1 MSNNKYNKAANAASA
16 LVFNAWK
23 EGFEQGKL
31 RVRVDT
37 SYQYKDV
44 CFDIDASIVFRKGI
58 DRLNIDG
65 GAGYDAD
72 LEDEDFIQVRFEV
85 DPKLI
90 PDYWEEI
97 SMNLKDLFRHEIE
110 HLIHGE
116 GWNSVPSRM
125 MEDDAP
131 IRKMIN
137 TRLLPRVE
145 YFKLEK
151 EVDANIA
158 KMSILERRAAEK
170 NRDQLI
176 EAAFT
181 RNLEAYRTG
190 SIPATQDPSLELFE
204 NPGGPILTRPQ
215 K

>member
-16 LVFNAWK
+16 IVFNAWK

-37 SYQYKDV
+37 LYQYKDV
-44 CFDIDASIVFRKGI
+44 YFDIDASIVFRKGI

-116 GWNSVPSRM
+116 GWNSIPSKM
-125 MEDDAP
+125 MEDDSVT
-131 IRKMIN
+131 RQMIN

-151 EVDANIA
+151 EVDANIQGMYFRA
-158 KMSILERRAAEK
+158 KKEKVKFSKVVNNYLNSQKISIAEK
-170 NRDQLI
+170 NDILAIWRKRSLQLGI
-176 EAAFT
+176 K
-181 RNLEAYRTG
+181 
-190 SIPATQDPSLELFE
+190 SL
-204 NPGGPILTRPQ
+204 I
-215 K
+215 

>member
-16 LVFNAWK
+16 IVFNAWK

-116 GWNSVPSRM
+116 GWNSIPSKM
-125 MEDDAP
+125 MEDDSVT
-131 IRKMIN
+131 RQMIN

-151 EVDANIA
+151 EVDANIQGMYFRA
-158 KMSILERRAAEK
+158 KKEKVKFSKVVNNYLNSQKISIAEK
-170 NRDQLI
+170 NDILAIWRKRSLQLGI
-176 EAAFT
+176 K
-181 RNLEAYRTG
+181 
-190 SIPATQDPSLELFE
+190 SL
-204 NPGGPILTRPQ
+204 I
-215 K
+215 

>member
-16 LVFNAWK
+16 IVFNAWK

-110 HLIHGE
+110 HLVHGE
-116 GWNSVPSRM
+116 GWNSVPSKM
-125 MEDDAP
+125 MEDDAA

-151 EVDANIA
+151 EVDANIQGMYFRA
-158 KMSILERRAAEK
+158 KKEKVKFSKVVNNYLNSQKISIAEK
-170 NRDQLI
+170 NDILAIWRKRSLQLGI
-176 EAAFT
+176 K
-181 RNLEAYRTG
+181 
-190 SIPATQDPSLELFE
+190 SL
-204 NPGGPILTRPQ
+204 I
-215 K
+215 

>member
-1 MSNNKYNKAANAASA
+1 MRNNKYNRAANEASSI
-16 LVFNAWK
+16 VFNAWK

-37 SYQYKDV
+37 SYQLEDI
-44 CFDIDASIVFRKGI
+44 CFDIDANIVFKKGLS
-58 DRLNIDG
+58 RLNIDG

-116 GWNSVPSRM
+116 GWNSLPSKM
-125 MEDDAP
+125 MEDDSA
-131 IRKMIN
+131 IRQMIN
-137 TRLLPRVE
+137 TRLLPRAE
-145 YFKLEK
+145 YFKLDK
-151 EVDANIA
+151 EVDANLQGMYFRA
-158 KMSILERRAAEK
+158 KKEKVKFSKVVDNYLNSQKITVAEK
-170 NRDQLI
+170 K
-176 EAAFT
+176 E
-181 RNLEAYRTG
+181 
-190 SIPATQDPSLELFE
+190 
-204 NPGGPILTRPQ
+204 ILTLWRNRANQ
-215 K
+215 LGIKAII

>member
-116 GWNSVPSRM
+116 GWNSVPSKM
-125 MEDDAP
+125 MEDDS
-131 IRKMIN
+131 ITRQMIN

-151 EVDANIA
+151 EVDANIQGMYFRA
-158 KMSILERRAAEK
+158 KKEKVKFSKVVNNYLNSQKISIAEK
-170 NRDQLI
+170 NEIVSIWRRRSLQLGI
-176 EAAFT
+176 K
-181 RNLEAYRTG
+181 
-190 SIPATQDPSLELFE
+190 SL
-204 NPGGPILTRPQ
+204 I
-215 K
+215 

>member
-1 MSNNKYNKAANAASA
+1 MSNNKYNRAANEASSI
-16 LVFNAWK
+16 VFNAWK

-44 CFDIDASIVFRKGI
+44 CFDIDANIVFKKGLN
-58 DRLNIDG
+58 RLNIDG

-85 DPKLI
+85 DPNLI
-90 PDYWEEI
+90 PDYWEEV

-110 HLIHGE
+110 HLVHGE

-125 MEDDAP
+125 MEDDAA

-151 EVDANIA
+151 EVDANIQGMYFRA
-158 KMSILERRAAEK
+158 KKEKVKFARVVNNYLNSQKITVAEK
-170 NRDQLI
+170 KDIIALWKSRSLQLGI
-176 EAAFT
+176 K
-181 RNLEAYRTG
+181 
-190 SIPATQDPSLELFE
+190 SL
-204 NPGGPILTRPQ
+204 I
-215 K
+215 

>member
-16 LVFNAWK
+16 IVFNAWK
-23 EGFEQGKL
+23 EGFERGDYK
-31 RVRVDT
+31 VRVDT

-72 LEDEDFIQVRFEV
+72 LEDEDFIQARFEV

-116 GWNSVPSRM
+116 GWNSIPSKM
-125 MEDDAP
+125 MEDDSVT
-131 IRKMIN
+131 RQMIN

-151 EVDANIA
+151 EVDANIQGMYFRA
-158 KMSILERRAAEK
+158 KKEKVKFSKVVNNYLNSQKISIAEK
-170 NRDQLI
+170 NDILAIWRKRSLQLGI
-176 EAAFT
+176 K
-181 RNLEAYRTG
+181 
-190 SIPATQDPSLELFE
+190 SL
-204 NPGGPILTRPQ
+204 I
-215 K
+215 

>member
-151 EVDANIA
+151 EVDANIQGMYFRA
-158 KMSILERRAAEK
+158 KKEKVKFSKVVNNYLNSQKITIAEK
-170 NRDQLI
+170 NEIVSIWRKRSLQLGI
-176 EAAFT
+176 K
-181 RNLEAYRTG
+181 
-190 SIPATQDPSLELFE
+190 SL
-204 NPGGPILTRPQ
+204 I
-215 K
+215 

>member
-116 GWNSVPSRM
+116 GWNCVPSKM
-125 MEDDAP
+125 MEDDAA

-151 EVDANIA
+151 EVDANIQGMYFRA
-158 KMSILERRAAEK
+158 KKEKVKFSKVVNNYLNSQKITIAEK
-170 NRDQLI
+170 NEIVSIWRKRSLQLGI
-176 EAAFT
+176 K
-181 RNLEAYRTG
+181 
-190 SIPATQDPSLELFE
+190 SL
-204 NPGGPILTRPQ
+204 I
-215 K
+215 